1 MARLL
6 LATFGS
12 YGDLFPYIAVG
23 TELQRRGHGVTIATS
38 GLYREAVEREGLGF
52 HAVRP
57 DISLDDREKIAQVM
71 DVRHG
76 SERLVRYLASMIRDS
91 YEDFLAAA
99 DSADA
104 ILTHPATPAAVL
116 VAQKLSHVSR
126 AKLWISSILAP
137 LSLFSAYDPPVL
149 SPAPWLHS
157 LRFLGPRFM
166 RAIFAFGERQSL
178 EWVRPILDLQ
188 RELGLS
194 DAGHPFFSGQHSPSA
209 VLALFSRRI
218 ASPQP
223 DWPAQTLVTGFPF
236 FDRGGLSPELESFLA
251 AGPAPVVFTLG
262 SSAVGA
268 AREFYVHSLRA
279 IERLGVRAVFL
290 TGSHPQ
296 GLPQNLPKGALAI
309 AYAPHGALFAR
320 ASVIVHQ
327 GGIGT
332 TAQAMRAGRPMLVVP
347 FAHDQYDN
355 AERVRRLSVAEVLP
369 HAKYGSKSAEQILQR
384 LLSDSDYRKAA
395 ATLGKQIDQENGSV
409 NAGDAIEATLNRIG
423 VTRS

>member
-6 LATFGS
+6 FTTFGS
-12 YGDLFPYIAVG
+12 YGDLFPYMAVG
-23 TELQRRGHGVTIATS
+23 KELLRRGHYVTIATS
-38 GLYREAVEREGLGF
+38 ALFRESVEREGLGF

-71 DVRHG
+71 DARHG

-99 DSADA
+99 ESSDV

-116 VAQKLSHVSR
+116 VAHQLRQVS
-126 AKLWISSILAP
+126 KPKHWISSVLAP
-137 LSLFSAYDPPVL
+137 LSLFSSYDPPVL
-149 SPAPWLHS
+149 APAPWLHS
-157 LRFLGPRFM
+157 LRFLGPKFM
-166 RAIFAFGERQSL
+166 RAIFDLAERQSL
-178 EWVRPILDLQ
+178 EWVRPILDLR
-188 RELGLS
+188 RELGNS
-194 DAGHPFFSGQHSPSA
+194 EVGHPFFEGQHSPSL

-236 FDRGGLSPELESFLA
+236 FDRGELSPELASFLA

-268 AREFYVHSLRA
+268 ARDFYVQSLRA
-279 IERLGVRAVFL
+279 IERLGVRAIFL

-296 GLPQNLPKGALAI
+296 GLPQTLPEGTLAI
-309 AYAPHGALFAR
+309 NYAPHSALFAK

-332 TAQAMRAGRPMLVVP
+332 TAQAMRAGCPMLVVP

-369 HAKYGSKSAEQILQR
+369 HAKYSSQRAGKILQR
-384 LLSDSDYRKAA
+384 LLSNSAYRMAA
-395 ATLGKQIDQENGSV
+395 TTLGKQIREENGSA
-409 NAGDAIEATLNRIG
+409 NGADAIEKSLNRM
-423 VTRS
+423 